1 MIENKKIV
9 CIGGGHGLGQ
19 LLSVCASI
27 ANIDLTGIVT
37 TTDNGGSTGRLRDNI
52 ETIAWGDI
60 RYCLSKLSEKNSI
73 QSLLFEHRFEQ
84 LGELSGHSLG
94 NLMFC
99 AIDGLCL
106 KPTDSVKVMTK
117 FLNIDVNILPMSDSA
132 THLIS
137 EAVNKTKYIGET
149 SVDSHMQENIVK
161 LSLEPMVSPSPS
173 VIDALQRAHILFL
186 GPGSFF
192 TSTLPSLLMP
202 EVVNAINSNQHLT
215 IYMLMNV
222 NKEFNNQCDDIGFQL
237 QFIKNLGVTKTLNI
251 VVPNQR
257 SNETID
263 CPFSCIY
270 ADIPA
275 DDFGRHQAKA
285 LKCFLSQIIHHR
297 ELI

>member
-1 MIENKKIV
+1 MTENKQIV

-19 LLSVCASI
+19 LLSVLSSL

-37 TTDNGGSTGRLRDNI
+37 TTDNGGSTGRLRDNSD
-52 ETIAWGDI
+52 TIAWGDI
-60 RYCLSKLSEKNSI
+60 RYCLSKLSQKSSI
-73 QSLLFEHRFEQ
+73 QSLLFEHRFED

-117 FLNIDVNILPMSDSA
+117 FLNIDVNILPMSDQP

-137 EAVNKTKYIGET
+137 ESINNIKFIGET
-149 SVDSHMQENIVK
+149 SVDSHMQENISK
-161 LSLEPMVSPSPS
+161 LSLEPMVTPSQV
-173 VIDALQRAHILFL
+173 VIQSIRQADTLFL

-202 EVVNAINSNQHLT
+202 EVITALNSNHKLN
-215 IYMLMNV
+215 IFLLMNV
-222 NKEFNNQCDDIGFQL
+222 KKEFNNQCDSIDFQL
-237 QFIKNLGVTKTLNI
+237 QFIKNLGIKKEINI
-251 VVPNQR
+251 VVPSHR
-257 SNETID
+257 KSEILA
-263 CPFSCIY
+263 CSFPCIH

-275 DDFGRHQAKA
+275 DIFGRHESEA
-285 LKCFLSQIIHHR
+285 LKSFLSSIVFSD
-297 ELI
+297 